1 MKEPAGERGEIYAV
15 ANPTV
20 QVQHALIPDCDLGL
34 ISYWYASGNNQKT
47 YQCGQMIGLRT
58 DGYASDFDDSASLQ
72 FLGIL
77 EGDKQQ
83 VDSATDGAYKLRV
96 LKPKLLEF
104 PLSSGT
110 ASRAA
115 DLGRIAYAYDAGK
128 VTLDPSGL
136 TYANPVGIVVDVRLS
151 SEPGVSGA
159 YVKIKPF
166 YGIRPAEVASRT
178 LAATGAQSLTRNDL
192 GKVIFC
198 PNTAALT
205 VTLPAVAQTSP
216 GDWIE
221 FIKTTSD
228 AYAVTLDGN
237 ASETING
244 SATYTGLNV
253 QYEVK
258 RIVST
263 GAAWLLSPQAGLEQA
278 AVVAALTGTPTGT
291 ANGSIVDVAATAANC
306 AGSAEPSA
314 TQVDTAIAT
323 AVASIV
329 TGVNEQN
336 SELMTKINAILTALK
351 NANLMASA

>member
-1 MKEPAGERGEIYAV
+1 M

-34 ISYWYASGNNQKT
+34 VSYWYATGNNEKT

-72 FLGIL
+72 FVGVLD
-77 EGDKQQ
+77 GDKQQ

-96 LKPKLLEF
+96 IKPKLLEF

-151 SEPGVSGA
+151 AEPGVSGA

-166 YGIRPAEVASRT
+166 YGIRPTEVASRT
-178 LAATGAQSLTRNDL
+178 LAATGAQTLTRNDL

-205 VTLPAVAQTSP
+205 VTLPPVAQTSP

-237 ASETING
+237 SSETING
-244 SATYTGLNV
+244 SATYAGLNV

-291 ANGSIVDVAATAANC
+291 ANGSIVDVAATAGAC
-306 AGSAEPSA
+306 AGGADPTA
-314 TQVDTAIAT
+314 TEVDTAIAT

-336 SELMTKINAILTALK
+336 SELMTKINAILTSLK
-351 NANLMASA
+351 NANLMASS